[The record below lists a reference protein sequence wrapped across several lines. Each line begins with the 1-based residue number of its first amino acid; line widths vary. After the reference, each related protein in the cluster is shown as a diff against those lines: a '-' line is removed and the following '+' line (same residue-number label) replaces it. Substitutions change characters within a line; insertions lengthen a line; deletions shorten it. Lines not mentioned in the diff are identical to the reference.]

1 MANKPAPEAVQIN
14 LFPLKEGL
22 MLVPSS
28 AYDDVAETSTEV
40 GRFVIPWRELHD
52 IIDRMERIEKSK
64 LEVDMGAQP
73 F

>member
-1 MANKPAPEAVQIN
+1 VHKLHI
-14 LFPLKEGL
+14 
-22 MLVPSS
+22 
-28 AYDDVAETSTEV
+28 TEV